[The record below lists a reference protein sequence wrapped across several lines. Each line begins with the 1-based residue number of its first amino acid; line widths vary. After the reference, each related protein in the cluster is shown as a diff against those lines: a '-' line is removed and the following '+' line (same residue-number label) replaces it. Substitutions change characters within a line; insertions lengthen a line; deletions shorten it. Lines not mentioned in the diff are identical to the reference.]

1 MSDQDAIDAA
11 NNTDFGMVSYF
22 YIRDVGR
29 IFRVAEALEYG
40 MVGIN
45 AGVMAIEHVPS
56 AA

>member
-11 NNTDFGMVSYF
+11 NNTDFGMASYF